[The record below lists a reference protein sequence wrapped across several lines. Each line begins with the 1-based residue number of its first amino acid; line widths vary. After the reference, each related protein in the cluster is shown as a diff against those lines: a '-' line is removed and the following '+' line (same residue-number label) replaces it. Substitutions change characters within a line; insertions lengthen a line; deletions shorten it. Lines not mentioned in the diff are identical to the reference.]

1 MAKRG
6 EIEINE
12 KLCKGCGYCA
22 KFCPQGC
29 IEIPG
34 DKYTTQGYLLPVFA
48 LKDRCNACGICGWMC
63 PDLAIDVYSLAE
75 TAA

>member
-1 MAKRG
+1 MANRG

-22 KFCPQGC
+22 KFCPHDC

-34 DKYTTQGYLLPVFA
+34 DRYTSQGYLLPVFMA
-48 LKDRCNACGICGWMC
+48 KDKCTACGICGWMC
-63 PDLAIDVYSLAE
+63 PDLAIDVYRLAE
-75 TAA
+75 AAA